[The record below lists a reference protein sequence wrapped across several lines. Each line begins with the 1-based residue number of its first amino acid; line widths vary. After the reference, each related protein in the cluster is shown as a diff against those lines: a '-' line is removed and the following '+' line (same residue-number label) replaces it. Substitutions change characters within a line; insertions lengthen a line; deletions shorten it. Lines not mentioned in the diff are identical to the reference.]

1 MPHKLRRVG
10 VGVGVG
16 VGAGIGVSVGAGIGA
31 GIGAKRL
38 FGALRRGPR
47 VP

>member
-10 VGVGVG
+10 IGVGIGVGVGVG
-16 VGAGIGVSVGAGIGA
+16 VSVGA